1 MLSFV
6 NNNNDFGGRTQ
17 YVQWARNAGAQI
29 NSNDDFYTNPVL
41 KGYYK
46 NRVKRVITR
55 FNTITG
61 IAYRDDPT
69 IMASGLM
76 NEPRCQV
83 DYSGRTITA
92 WVQEMATYVKALDGK
107 HLLEIG
113 MEGFYGDSLL

>member
-1 MLSFV
+1 MCSGLEMQEHRLIVMMIS
-6 NNNNDFGGRTQ
+6 TQ
-17 YVQWARNAGAQI
+17 IQC
-29 NSNDDFYTNPVL
+29 S
-41 KGYYK
+41 KGIT
-46 NRVKRVITR
+46 RIMSRVITR